1 MTLAIFD
8 LDETLIAGDSASLW
22 LEYLVDRK
30 LATPDI
36 LEKEQSL
43 MAAYYQGLLDMDAYM
58 ALTLAP
64 IRYWPSELL
73 APLVEDFVVHNIL
86 PIVYNDAK
94 SRLNWHLNQGHTVVI
109 ISATG
114 EHLVKPIARALG
126 VEHAIGIMLD
136 HNNGAY
142 TGLTQGVYSYQ
153 EGKLTRLEQWLQQ
166 HQLRPSLSYGYSD
179 SLNDLPLLEYVDRAA
194 VVNAD
199 NNLYRLGLA
208 RGWELLTWR

>member
-1 MTLAIFD
+1 MKLAIFD

-22 LEYLVDRK
+22 LEYLVARK
-30 LATPDI
+30 LTSADI
-36 LEKEQSL
+36 LAQEQGL

-64 IRYWPSELL
+64 IRYWPAEHLT
-73 APLVEDFVVHNIL
+73 PLITDFVRHNIL
-86 PIVYNDAK
+86 PLVYSDAQA
-94 SRLNWHLNQGHTVVI
+94 RLNWHLNQGHTVVI

-126 VEHAIGIMLD
+126 VHHAIGIMLERK
-136 HNNGAY
+136 NGIY

-153 EGKLTRLEQWLQQ
+153 EGKLTRLQQWLQQ
-166 HQLRPSLSYGYSD
+166 QDATPTVSYGYSD

-194 VVNAD
+194 VVNGD
-199 NNLYRLGLA
+199 NNLYRLGLE